1 MSIGAASS
9 RSNSASSSITTSCPK
24 CLAAMC
30 QAPGG
35 RTSGGVQ
42 KSVEKLWTKGS
53 GLLRGV
59 GRFGELRL
67 ECGDTRLEGVGLV
80 LRGGGHR
87 LHHFE
92 LVAADEI
99 ETADPFLGA
108 LARGLAAFACHP
120 GHGARGTV
128 HELDEIVEQAVVSLH
143 W

>member
-1 MSIGAASS
+1 MSIGAAAS
-9 RSNSASSSITTSCPK
+9 RSSSASSSITTSCPK

-53 GLLRGV
+53 GLLRGL

-67 ECGDTRLEGVGLV
+67 EGGGLV
-80 LRGGGHR
+80 PPGGGHR
-87 LHHFE
+87 LHPFD
-92 LVAADEI
+92 LFPADEL

-120 GHGARGTV
+120 GHG
-128 HELDEIVEQAVVSLH
+128 
-143 W
+143 